1 METITKSKTHYRA
14 VMKSDHLGVADLEDF
29 IEQKVELKFTIKEVK
44 QEIGVK
50 VAGKKGNHN
59 VCYWVNS
66 QIKPWVLN
74 SVNSKTLKM
83 LTGSSFIEDWKGVI
97 VELYIDETVKFAGE
111 NTGGVRIKPTKFA
124 KNKLMVGT
132 KAYENAVSH
141 LKKNGTLDDIRVH
154 YEVTDEVEKSLKA
167 DSL

>member
-1 METITKSKTHYRA
+1 METKPKTHYRA

-59 VCYWVNS
+59 VCYFTNS
-66 QIKPWVLN
+66 AVKPWVLN
-74 SVNSKTLKM
+74 AGNSKTLKM
-83 LTGSSFIEDWKGVI
+83 LTGSSFIEDWKGVT
-97 VELYIDETVKFAGE
+97 VELFIDENVQFAGQA
-111 NTGGVRIKPTKFA
+111 TGGVRIKPLKFT
-124 KNKLMVGT
+124 KNKLTVGT

-141 LKKNGTLDDIRVH
+141 LKKNGTIDDIKIH
-154 YEVTDEVEKSLKA
+154 YDLTEEVEKQLKA